1 MGYYAT
7 IWILACP
14 GVVVLSVIF
23 FLSSPQGK
31 RPMLPGIQFR
41 NKRKFERITLD
52 QLSIHARP
60 FLRGGDP
67 CTSLTVYC
75 SAPPRQKAAGVLLFK
90 KGTVARLSFLGS
102 ALHCSASAP
111 PVVPASACMGR
122 LLPPDCACP
131 AEQTMMC
138 CFFFS
143 LSLSLC
149 LPSWIKRMPSLPLME
164 GARTGLAWL
173 RGYSKTLNFGQ
184 SKPSDISPKQSE
196 ITYFRRL
203 KAYCSTVPVPR
214 S

>member
-1 MGYYAT
+1 M
-7 IWILACP
+7 
-14 GVVVLSVIF
+14 
-23 FLSSPQGK
+23 
-31 RPMLPGIQFR
+31 
-41 NKRKFERITLD
+41 D

-67 CTSLTVYC
+67 CTSLTVYCCC

-138 CFFFS
+138 CFF
-143 LSLSLC
+143 LSLSLYM
-149 LPSWIKRMPSLPLME
+149 SSVMDKADAIIATDGGSENW
-164 GARTGLAWL
+164 TGVAS
-173 RGYSKTLNFGQ
+173 GYSKTLNFGQ
-184 SKPSDISPKQSE
+184 PKPSDISPKQSE